1 MKNKKKFNYLYSWR
15 YDNAFEVLVDGTA
28 YFSSMLNEIKKAK
41 SNILL
46 EHYLFESG
54 HIASAFILELC
65 NAKKRGVDITI
76 LLDAY
81 GSGALSEKDKAIL
94 KNHNIQL
101 SFYNPVSFYHLG
113 KSLRRD
119 HRKML
124 SVDNKVA
131 FIGGAGITDEFSP
144 EANDNYWHDVVVK
157 IKGDI
162 VTDLNHSFFNVY
174 TDQESIPDK
183 SKIAHHFDYINKSR
197 VLISSG
203 TERNEITRST
213 IRHIRSSKKQ
223 VWLTSPYFISSWKIR
238 RALRYAASKG
248 VDVRLLFP
256 GTISD
261 HKWVSYGIRRYYQ
274 RLLRAGISVYEF
286 QPRFTHAKMILC
298 DDYYSIG
305 SSNLDRW
312 NQFLNLDVNIEV
324 YDKKS
329 REEILQL
336 FEENFLQSKLIS
348 FHKWTK
354 RSVLHQIKEGISGI
368 IIKILGYII
377 QKFKR

>member
-1 MKNKKKFNYLYSWR
+1 MKNKGKFNYLYSWR
-15 YDNAFEVLVDGTA
+15 YNNAFEVLVDGNA
-28 YFSSMLNEIKKAK
+28 YFSSMLSEIKKAK
-41 SNILL
+41 RNILL

-65 NAKKRGVDITI
+65 NAKKRGVEVTV
-76 LLDAY
+76 LLDDY
-81 GSGALSEKDKAIL
+81 GSGALSEKDRITLNK
-94 KNHNIQL
+94 HDIQL
-101 SFYNPVSFYHLG
+101 SFYNPASIYHFG

-119 HRKML
+119 HRKLL
-124 SVDNKVA
+124 SIDNKIA

-144 EANDNYWHDVVVK
+144 EAYDNYWHDVILK
-157 IKGDI
+157 IEGDI

-174 TDQESIPDK
+174 GNQAVIPDK
-183 SKIAHHFDYINKSR
+183 RKNYPHFDYINKSR

-203 TERNEITRST
+203 TERNEIIRS
-213 IRHIRSSKKQ
+213 IIKHIRSSKKQ

-238 RALRYAASKG
+238 RALRYAASKD

-256 GTISD
+256 GNISD

-286 QPRFTHAKMILC
+286 QPRFTHAKIILC
-298 DDYYSIG
+298 DDVYSIG
-305 SSNLDRW
+305 SSNFDRW

-324 YDKKS
+324 YDEKS
-329 REEILQL
+329 RGEILQL
-336 FEENFLQSKLIS
+336 FESNFLQSKLITL
-348 FHKWTK
+348 HNWKN
-354 RSVLHQIKEGISGI
+354 RSVLYQVKEGISGI
-368 IIKILGYII
+368 MIKILGYII